1 MATFRHINSYHC
13 IINEKNF
20 CRFLQ
25 VGECISPYLQ
35 YFIKS
40 NAELFF
46 QFSHIFQDFT
56 TVTFCRNP
64 KRKNGKTNVQKKT
77 LMKRGKALNFLFFI
91 KKHRPV
97 GDLFDEE
104 LHHSYTF
111 SEMKPFQKFFNLFYV
126 VNSLGYLCKNTSDNP
141 PFRSYYASPCV
152 QLSENIHMYMYDMCG
167 AINHQKS
174 VSLDWKYLLSTLDY

>member
-1 MATFRHINSYHC
+1 MDPKKLWGRPTRPGSLLSTPLVMIDEHGEWGVQVATFRHINSYHC

-77 LMKRGKALNFLFFI
+77 LMKRGKALNFRFFY
-91 KKHRPV
+91 KETQTSGRP
-97 GDLFDEE
+97 
-104 LHHSYTF
+104 
-111 SEMKPFQKFFNLFYV
+111 
-126 VNSLGYLCKNTSDNP
+126 
-141 PFRSYYASPCV
+141 
-152 QLSENIHMYMYDMCG
+152 I
-167 AINHQKS
+167 
-174 VSLDWKYLLSTLDY
+174 

>member
-97 GDLFDEE
+97 GALFDEE

-126 VNSLGYLCKNTSDNP
+126 VNSLGYLCKKKLLTINLFDLIKPVNVFS
-141 PFRSYYASPCV
+141 F
-152 QLSENIHMYMYDMCG
+152 QKMYICIVYVRYVWC
-167 AINHQKS
+167 N
-174 VSLDWKYLLSTLDY
+174 